1 MRRWNNAPMSRRALA
16 VLVLAAAV
24 LVALAARVATRPPV
38 VPALEVQTRE
48 LVRTL
53 IFSARVASA
62 SRVEVGSTL
71 TGRVEQ
77 VLVREGASVT
87 AGELLLRL
95 ESDELRAALA
105 QARASERQAAARL
118 DGLKSSG
125 RSAVQAG
132 VAQADSVLQAAR
144 ADLQRTQEL
153 VARGFLSE
161 ARLDETKRAV
171 AVAQAQRDNA
181 LAQARANA
189 DEGTDVAQALAQ
201 LGLSRATVAA
211 AQAKLEQASIVAPA
225 PARVLL
231 RRVEP
236 GQIVQPGRALLTLAL
251 DSPLELVGQVD
262 ERYLGQLRVGQAAR
276 VRADAFPQQAFAA
289 QVRSIAPVVDAQRGA
304 VEVKLALPQAAPAF
318 LREDMTLSVEVET
331 GRRASALVVPMDA
344 FGGERDD
351 DSAMLRVARDGRV
364 ESRHVRLGMT
374 TLDAAEVV
382 EGLSAGDT
390 VLLGPAPAP
399 GARVRPDAT
408 AAAAR
413 RAANGGGAS
422 REDVGSALG
431 NAMGR

>member
-1 MRRWNNAPMSRRALA
+1 MSRRALA
-16 VLVLAAAV
+16 LLVLFAA
-24 LVALAARVATRPPV
+24 ALAALVAWAATRPPA
-38 VPALEVQTRE
+38 VPALAVQARP
-48 LVRTL
+48 LVRSL

-62 SRVEVGSTL
+62 SRVELGSTL

-77 VLVREGASVT
+77 VLVREGASVKP
-87 AGELLLRL
+87 GELLLRL

-118 DGLKSSG
+118 AGLKSSG

-144 ADLQRTQEL
+144 ADLQRTQDL

-171 AVAQAQRDNA
+171 AVAEAQRDNA
-181 LAQARANA
+181 LAQAQANA
-189 DEGTDVAQALAQ
+189 DQGTDVAQAQAQLALAQ
-201 LGLSRATVAA
+201 AAVAA
-211 AQAKLEQASIVAPA
+211 ARAKLEQAAIVAPSE
-225 PARVLL
+225 ARVLL
-231 RRVEP
+231 RSVEP

-251 DSPLELVGQVD
+251 ASPVELVGQVD
-262 ERYLGQLRVGQAAR
+262 ERYLEQLRVGQAAR
-276 VRADAFPQQAFAA
+276 VRADAYPQQDFAA

-331 GRRASALVVPMDA
+331 GRRESALVVPMDA
-344 FGGERDD
+344 LDGERE
-351 DSAMLRVARDGRV
+351 SGAATLRVVRDGRV
-364 ESRHVRLGMT
+364 ESRRVRLGMT

-382 EGLSAGDT
+382 EGLAAGEM
-390 VLLGPAPAP
+390 VLLGAAPGP
-399 GARVRPDAT
+399 GARVRPDLT
-408 AAAAR
+408 AAAAQ
-413 RAANGGGAS
+413 RAANGGRAS
-422 REDVGSALG
+422 GEDVGSALG